1 MNECGELNMDYFIF
15 GLGVV
20 MFLIGVISTPIQL
33 SLNML
38 PTGIFSLLVGIL
50 VLLDERVW

>member
-1 MNECGELNMDYFIF
+1 MDHFAF

-20 MFLIGVISTPIQL
+20 MFLIGVISTSIQL

>member
-1 MNECGELNMDYFIF
+1 MIMDHFAF

-20 MFLIGVISTPIQL
+20 MFLIGVILTSFQL
-33 SLNML
+33 FVNTI
-38 PTGIFSLLVGIL
+38 PTGIVSLLVGIL

>member
-1 MNECGELNMDYFIF
+1 MKECGELNMDYFAF
-15 GLGVV
+15 GLGLV
-20 MFLIGVISTPIQL
+20 MFLLGVILTSFQL
-33 SLNML
+33 FVNTV